1 VTPSRRI
8 RRSAGLGLALLTLA
22 GCATTGQAPPPP
34 PAEAYAPPASDPRA
48 HVDHAVTLL
57 CSGDAAGAR
66 MVLMDVLARRPGDRR
81 ARKLLVQIDRD
92 PVALLGA
99 RYFTYKVRP
108 GETLFQ
114 IARRYLGDSQLFY
127 ALARYNGLTAPDAL
141 EAGRTL
147 KIPGEP
153 KRAAAPQAP
162 AASAPTPARPA
173 RDPVRAGALRAA
185 ALDQMSGGRIDQA
198 VNLLR
203 QAQQLDPGNALIRR
217 DLERAT
223 RVQGAVRDAS

>member
-1 VTPSRRI
+1 VTQSRRI
-8 RRSAGLGLALLTLA
+8 RRGAGLGLALLTLA
-22 GCATTGQAPPPP
+22 GCATTGQAPP

-114 IARRYLGDSQLFY
+114 LARRYLGDSQLFY
-127 ALARYNGLTAPDAL
+127 ALARYNGLAAPDAL

-203 QAQQLDPGNALIRR
+203 QAQQLDPANTLIRR